1 MKLRMTYSLMDEIMA
16 AKDKPL
22 PDFKIRHQL
31 SRMYEGLHALE
42 TADKPTSDDWQ
53 VVSDAINMIE
63 TLTLTNNGWWTDCD
77 GDPVQITD
85 SSGLL
90 QDAVSAM
97 AQAGRRHFEHG
108 VIRLDAKGIVTIRA
122 VLEDYAQLIEVL
134 PARVMI
140 HCHRKTEMKLHDIIK
155 GKAKPHDV
163 VVKKTRNK

>member
-22 PDFKIRHQL
+22 PEFKIQHQL
-31 SRMYEGLHALE
+31 SRMRNGLHNLE
-42 TADKPTSDDWQ
+42 TAEKPTNDDLQ

-63 TLTLTNNGWWTDCD
+63 TLTLTNNGWWIDCD

-90 QDAVSAM
+90 QDAVSAI

-108 VIRLDAKGIVTIRA
+108 VIRLDAKGILTIRA
-122 VLEDYAQLIEVL
+122 VLEDYESLIQVL

-140 HCHRKTEMKLHDIIK
+140 HCHRRVEKRLQEIMI

-163 VVKKTRNK
+163 VVKKTRKN